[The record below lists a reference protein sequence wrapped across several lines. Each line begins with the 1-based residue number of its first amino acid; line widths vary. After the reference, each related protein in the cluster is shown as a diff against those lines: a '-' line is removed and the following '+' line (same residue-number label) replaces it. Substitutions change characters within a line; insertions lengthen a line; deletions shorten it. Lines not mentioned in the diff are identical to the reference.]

1 MGMEFSGKCG
11 RTRALVRTFAT
22 TEGGA
27 VAPLFALIVL
37 MMLGVAGLALDS
49 DRGTRIKTRLS
60 DAADAANLAAARAAV
75 DMAKSDAQRSKS
87 EIASEAAEIGRKV
100 FLANLQTLGGAKF
113 NPPNMDVTYDSGK
126 WNAKI
131 TYDALMQ
138 ASLSAAVGMD
148 SMTIRGQ
155 SEASVSPGFAVLDI
169 AMCVDSTGSMT
180 PTLDAVKA
188 NALNFYDNLNNELK
202 SRSLEPFPLVRVRM
216 AYFKDYG
223 DINNMADPD
232 PLTTSNFFSLPS
244 EASSFSSFVSPQV
257 AYGGMDTPESG
268 LECLNEA
275 IDSPWV
281 KPGDVPS
288 GFSEPVTDVYPLIV
302 VWTDAPSHPP
312 SFPNSLANPA
322 YPSAAKMPR
331 SAAAMLAKW
340 NSAAAIDQAHKQ
352 LIFFGD
358 PDVMSP
364 DQGGYETGWKDVK
377 AWPNFTVGGTLTDA
391 NASMI
396 QFLADGIAK
405 TTKSLRV
412 TN

>member
-1 MGMEFSGKCG
+1 MSIEFSGNCG
-11 RTRALVRTFAT
+11 RTRALVRTFVT

-113 NPPNMDVTYDSGK
+113 NPPNMAVTYDNGK

-188 NALNFYDNLNNELK
+188 NALSFYDNINNELK
-202 SRSLEPFPLVRVRM
+202 SRSLEPFPLVRVRLI
-216 AYFKDYG
+216 YFKDFG
-223 DINNMADPD
+223 DVMAGMWDPD
-232 PLTTSNFFSLPS
+232 PLNASNFFSLPS
-244 EASSFSSFVSPQV
+244 EGGSFNAFASPQV
-257 AYGGMDTPESG
+257 AYGGYDATESG

-275 IDSPWV
+275 IDSPWL
-281 KPGDVPS
+281 KAGDVPS
-288 GFSEPVTDVYPLIV
+288 GFSDAVTDVYPLIAI
-302 VWTDAPSHPP
+302 WTDTTARTPA
-312 SFPNSLANPA
+312 FPNALANPA
-322 YPSAAKMPR
+322 YPPATKMPR
-331 SAAAMLAKW
+331 SAAALRAKW
-340 NSAAAIDQAHKQ
+340 ESAASIDQAHKQ
-352 LIFFGD
+352 ILFFGD
-358 PDVMSP
+358 PLMPGYDATDKGWLDVA
-364 DQGGYETGWKDVK
+364 
-377 AWPNFTVGGTLTDA
+377 AWPGFTVGGTLTDA

-396 QFLADGIAK
+396 EFLVNGIAK